1 MTGPQPSAND
11 ERAPTPSEAEPE
23 AGGGGGSRRS
33 APVRFLAGPGA
44 VLLGSAVVAAQAA
57 RLKAWIVDDAAIT
70 FAYARSV
77 AHGLGPVQQ
86 GGAPPVEGYSNPSWL
101 TALTLGHG
109 LGLFDHGSL
118 FGVSDLVWFPKLL
131 ALLCVIGVLWC
142 VRATIGSAVATLFA
156 SAVLATNW
164 SFVIWAFS
172 GLENP
177 LYGLLVAA
185 LAALLARAA
194 ARGALPN
201 ARTAALAGV
210 LALLTA
216 LTRPDGVIYAGA
228 YPLALVLTV
237 PRSALSVAGV
247 VERVLRPSLLAVGAF
262 GAPYG
267 VFLLWRRAVFG
278 QWVPNTAVA
287 KAQGT
292 PALAQVWRQAV
303 DVLGYAGWAGV
314 AVVALAAALVLLR
327 PGPARA
333 ELVAAGVPVGFAVL
347 AFAVLQPD
355 WMSLYRFATPV
366 WTAGALFGALALT
379 RAWSALRPAGSLG
392 PVPLRAA
399 ARAALAGA
407 AVVALTVSAL
417 PQAASAAT
425 FRQWPTLSMCS
436 VAQRYGLMF
445 NAYADRLGL
454 PPRTSSLLLPD
465 LGGTLLTSELRVV
478 DLAGLT
484 DPTIA
489 RDYGA
494 DDMRALRSYVFH
506 EVRPTFVHVHG
517 PWARNLGLLP
527 DTLRAEGY
535 LSIYDSGTSTG
546 PSAFDSDWVRA
557 DAVTSPA
564 RLASLRAWAQ
574 HEVPAVE
581 QRRADSPLTTCDLPT
596 AIQR

>member
-1 MTGPQPSAND
+1 MTSPQPRADD
-11 ERAPTPSEAEPE
+11 ERAPEPADAGLDATPPPE
-23 AGGGGGSRRS
+23 HS
-33 APVRFLAGPGA
+33 ALVRFAAGPGA
-44 VLLGSAVVAAQAA
+44 VLLGSALVAAQAA
-57 RLKAWIVDDAAIT
+57 RMRAWIVDDAAIT

-86 GGAPPVEGYSNPSWL
+86 AGAPPVEGYSNPSWL
-101 TALTLGHG
+101 TVLTLGHG

-131 ALLCVIGVLWC
+131 ALLCVAGVLWC
-142 VRATIGSAVATLFA
+142 VRATTGSAVATLFA
-156 SAVLATNW
+156 SVVLATNW

-194 ARGALPN
+194 VRGSLPG

-210 LALLTA
+210 LALLAA
-216 LTRPDGVIYAGA
+216 LTRPDGLVYAGA

-247 VERVLRPSLLAVGAF
+247 VDRVVRPSVLAVGVF

-267 VFLLWRRAVFG
+267 LFLLWRRAVFG

-287 KAQGT
+287 KAQGA
-292 PALAQVWRQAV
+292 PPLAQVWHQAV
-303 DVLGYAGWAGV
+303 DVLGYAGWTSV
-314 AVVALAAALVLLR
+314 AVVALAAALVLRR

-347 AFAVLQPD
+347 AFSVLQPD
-355 WMSLYRFATPV
+355 WMALYRFATPV
-366 WTAGALFGALALT
+366 WTAGALFGTLVLT
-379 RAWSALRPAGSLG
+379 RAWSSVRVAGSLG
-392 PVPLRAA
+392 PVPVRLL
-399 ARAALAGA
+399 ARAALVVA
-407 AVVALTVSAL
+407 AVGALILSAL

-425 FRQWPTLSMCS
+425 FRSWPTLSMCS

-454 PPRTSSLLLPD
+454 PPRSSSLLLPD

-484 DPTIA
+484 DPVIA

-494 DDMRALRSYVFH
+494 GDMAALRSYVFQ

-517 PWARNLGLLP
+517 PWAQGPGLLP

-535 LSIYDSGTSTG
+535 LAIYDSGTSVG
-546 PSAFDSDWVRA
+546 PSAFDSDWVRT

-564 RLASLRAWAQ
+564 RLASLRGWAH
-574 HEVPAVE
+574 HEVPTAERLRAV
-581 QRRADSPLTTCDLPT
+581 SPLTTCDLPT
-596 AIQR
+596 GIPR